1 MALRFHCRRRPKQKQ
16 MIKIDDLKK
25 IRNRTGISID
35 AIGKALEEAGGDV
48 EKALK
53 LLKDRGAMVARKKS
67 DRQTSEGIVASY
79 IHANSKVG
87 VMVELLCE
95 TDFVARTEQF
105 KKLGHELAM
114 HIAAM
119 NPENIEE
126 LIAQPYVRDQ
136 KQTIDWLVKDSISQ
150 LGENIK
156 IGEFCRF
163 EI

>member
-1 MALRFHCRRRPKQKQ
+1 MLRCHYRRQWKQKQ
-16 MIKIDDLKK
+16 MAKIEDLKN
-25 IRNRTGISID
+25 IRQRTGISID
-35 AIGKALEEAGGDV
+35 AISKALDEAGGEV
-48 EKALK
+48 EKALE
-53 LLKDRGAMVARKKS
+53 LLKERGAKVANKKA
-67 DRQTSEGIVASY
+67 DRQTSEGIVANY

-87 VMVELLCE
+87 VMAELLCE

-119 NPENIEE
+119 KPENIDE
-126 LIAQPYVRDQ
+126 LIVQPYVRNQD
-136 KQTIDWLVKDSISQ
+136 QTIDELIKEAISQ

>member
-1 MALRFHCRRRPKQKQ
+1 MT
-16 MIKIDDLKK
+16 KIEDLKN
-25 IRNRTGISID
+25 IRQRTGISID
-35 AIGKALEEAGGDV
+35 AIGKALEEAGGEV
-48 EKALK
+48 EKTLE
-53 LLKDRGAMVARKKS
+53 LLKERGAIVASKKAN
-67 DRQTSEGIVASY
+67 RQTSEGIVASY

-119 NPENIEE
+119 KPENVDE
-126 LIAQPYVRDQ
+126 LIAQPYVRNQD
-136 KQTIDWLVKDSISQ
+136 QTIDGLIKEAISQ